1 MLQSIFVLLEPERH
15 ARWKL
20 KSRCN
25 PMASL
30 GNQTRLRP
38 LVVLL
43 QLSVMRSMGGTS
55 KLSTR
60 LLSDIS
66 NNADSCQA
74 LFEDTSFFLPERG
87 FLFRFLSF
95 SLFSAST
102 TTARL

>member
-1 MLQSIFVLLEPERH
+1 MNWTPDKDGDRADVTCPITALP
-15 ARWKL
+15 
-20 KSRCN
+20 
-25 PMASL
+25 
-30 GNQTRLRP
+30 
-38 LVVLL
+38 
-43 QLSVMRSMGGTS
+43 
-55 KLSTR
+55 
-60 LLSDIS
+60 DIS

>member
-1 MLQSIFVLLEPERH
+1 LNDS
-15 ARWKL
+15 AA
-20 KSRCN
+20 SRRIVGN
-25 PMASL
+25 SEVMAEVAL
-30 GNQTRLRP
+30 GPDKQP
-38 LVVLL
+38 LPDI
-43 QLSVMRSMGGTS
+43 SN
-55 KLSTR
+55 
-60 LLSDIS
+60 IS

>member
-1 MLQSIFVLLEPERH
+1 
-15 ARWKL
+15 
-20 KSRCN
+20 
-25 PMASL
+25 MAEVAL
-30 GNQTRLRP
+30 GPDKQP
-38 LVVLL
+38 LP
-43 QLSVMRSMGGTS
+43 
-55 KLSTR
+55 
-60 LLSDIS
+60 DIS